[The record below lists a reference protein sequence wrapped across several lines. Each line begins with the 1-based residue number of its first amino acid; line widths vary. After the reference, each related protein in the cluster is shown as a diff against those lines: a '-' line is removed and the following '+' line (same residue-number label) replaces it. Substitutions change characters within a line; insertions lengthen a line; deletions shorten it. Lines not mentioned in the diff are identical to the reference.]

1 MAVSCAREMRVGCVE
16 NAGVTY
22 VVGQLR
28 ANVLIGIELRAIA
41 RQRCDSLSRPHR
53 HQLLELDGAR
63 GRRLALPLGR
73 QGLAGEVL
81 FVRVTEE
88 AFVVEPATTWQIGVL
103 S

>member
-1 MAVSCAREMRVGCVE
+1 ME

-73 QGLAGEVL
+73 RGLEVPL
-81 FVRVTEE
+81 VGVTEE
-88 AFVVEPATTWQIGVL
+88 AFAVEAATTWQIGVL

>member
-1 MAVSCAREMRVGCVE
+1 ME

-63 GRRLALPLGR
+63 GRRRA
-73 QGLAGEVL
+73 VS
-81 FVRVTEE
+81 TD
-88 AFVVEPATTWQIGVL
+88 ATTIPMDTDAYQRVQRITRQVRASRDVRL
-103 S
+103 AHAASE